1 VFSDGAYEIETKTKD
16 RWELSN
22 FSPLLIEPAV
32 PGLAEPD
39 RVYQLVKQAAA
50 PGPLEDDFSL
60 MTLTF

>member
-1 VFSDGAYEIETKTKD
+1 
-16 RWELSN
+16 
-22 FSPLLIEPAV
+22 LLIEPAV

-60 MTLTF
+60 MALTF